1 MRARLLGSVLA
12 AVFSVAVA
20 SGSLGASGLDAG
32 GARTWAGPDSGW
44 TSVKATMAD
53 SGWTAAEAVPGD
65 SGWTDIEAAA
75 LPGDSGWDSVK
86 LTPADSGW
94 NSAEATALGDSGW
107 TIISAS
113 A

>member
-1 MRARLLGSVLA
+1 M
-12 AVFSVAVA
+12 A

-44 TSVKATMAD
+44 ASVKASLED

-65 SGWTDIEAAA
+65 SGWTVVEASA
-75 LPGDSGWDSVK
+75 LPGDSGWTSVK
-86 LTPADSGW
+86 ASL
-94 NSAEATALGDSGW
+94 EDSGW
-107 TIISAS
+107 TIVPVSAE